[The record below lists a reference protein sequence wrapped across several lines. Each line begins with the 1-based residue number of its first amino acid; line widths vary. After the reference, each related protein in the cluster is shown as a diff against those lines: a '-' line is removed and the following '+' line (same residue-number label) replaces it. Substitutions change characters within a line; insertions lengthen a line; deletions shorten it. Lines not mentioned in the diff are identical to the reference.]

1 MKKILITGAN
11 SYIGTS
17 FEKYV
22 SQWPDK
28 YIVDTVDMIDGT
40 WKQKD
45 FSKYDVV
52 FHVAGIAHVSPNPK
66 LKELYYKVNRDLA
79 IDTAK
84 KAKSAGV
91 MQFIFMSSIIVYGES
106 GADMSLE
113 ASFPEICPWQD
124 EYDPDCPTELL
135 VDGNEVDEYE
145 FDHAVIQKWL
155 PWVTIG

>member
-1 MKKILITGAN
+1 MRALRPKIKSENPLQ
-11 SYIGTS
+11 IGGFRTNC
-17 FEKYV
+17 
-22 SQWPDK
+22 
-28 YIVDTVDMIDGT
+28 G
-40 WKQKD
+40 
-45 FSKYDVV
+45 
-52 FHVAGIAHVSPNPK
+52 
-66 LKELYYKVNRDLA
+66 
-79 IDTAK
+79 
-84 KAKSAGV
+84 
-91 MQFIFMSSIIVYGES
+91 GE